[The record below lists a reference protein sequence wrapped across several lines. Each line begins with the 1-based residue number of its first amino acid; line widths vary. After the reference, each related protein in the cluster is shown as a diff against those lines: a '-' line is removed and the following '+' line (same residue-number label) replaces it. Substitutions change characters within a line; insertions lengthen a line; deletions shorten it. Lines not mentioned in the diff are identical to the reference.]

1 MKKLNLLLVF
11 CLAMLTFVQAQIPP
25 QAFNYSAV
33 ARNAAGQPI
42 ATATIGIQV
51 SILKTSPTGVAQYSE
66 NHFVNTDAFGLFNLV
81 IGGGAVQSGSMTTID
96 WSNDNYY
103 LKVGMDATGGTNFL
117 TMGTTQLLSVPYAL
131 HAKTAES
138 IVGGGAGFSG
148 NYNDLTNLP
157 ITVTSISSNGDTLL
171 LSNGQSFVSASSSS
185 SLPSITTDNVIQTP
199 CSFANSGGFD
209 VASTVVN
216 DGGETIIRRGICF
229 GTNSNLTTSNSLTVD
244 DGTYGTNGGSL
255 VGADTTMITGLLSG
269 TQYYFRSFAVNV
281 KGTSYGQVIS
291 YTTPVVTLPNINTLP
306 TTNISVSSATLNAD
320 LIDFGNDPCSLSNQF
335 GVCYGTSPNP
345 TTNNTVSYN
354 SPSTNVQGLQPNT
367 TYYVRAFA
375 TNSIGTS
382 YGNQVTF
389 TTQQVT
395 LPVVTT
401 QQVTNITSTDADI
414 TGLIISAGNA
424 DCAHGFV
431 ISMNPNPTSNDFGIS
446 ESGSLSGSYTINTSQ
461 QVGLDPNT
469 TYYVRAFVLSD
480 CQGASVYTYGNE
492 ISFTTL
498 P

>member
-1 MKKLNLLLVF
+1 MKKINLLLVF
-11 CLAMLTFVQAQIPP
+11 CLAILTFAQAQIPP

-51 SILKTSPTGVAQYSE
+51 SILKTSSTGVSQYSE

-81 IGGGAVQSGSMTTID
+81 IGGGAVQSGSMSTID

-117 TMGTTQLLSVPYAL
+117 TMGTTQLLSVPYAM
-131 HAKTAES
+131 HAATADS
-138 IVGGGAGFSG
+138 IVGGTLFSG
-148 NYNDLTNLP
+148 NYNDLTNKP
-157 ITVTSISSNGDTLL
+157 ITVTSISANGDTLL
-171 LSNGQSFVSASSSS
+171 LSNGQSFISASSSTN
-185 SLPSITTDNVIQTP
+185 LPSIATDSVYQWNAGYSTASVY
-199 CSFANSGGFD
+199 
-209 VASTVVN
+209 VASTILN

-255 VGADTTMITGLLSG
+255 VGADTTIITGLLNG

-291 YTTPVVTLPNINTLP
+291 YTTPLVTLPNINTLP
-306 TTNISVSSATLNAD
+306 TTNISTSSATLNAD
-320 LIDFGNDPCSLSNQF
+320 LIDFGNDPCSLSTQY
-335 GVCYGTSPNP
+335 GICYGTSPNP
-345 TTNNTVSYN
+345 TTNNGIYSN

-389 TTQQVT
+389 TTQQIT

-401 QQVTNITSTDADI
+401 QQVTNITATDADI
-414 TGLIISAGNA
+414 TGLISSAGNA
-424 DCAHGFV
+424 DCEHGFV
-431 ISMNPNPTSNDFGIS
+431 FGPYPNPTSNDYVIN
-446 ESGSLSGSYTINTSQ
+446 EPGSLSGSYTINTSQ
-461 QVGLDPNT
+461 QFALDANT
-469 TYYVRAFVLSD
+469 TYYVRAYVLSD

>member
-1 MKKLNLLLVF
+1 MKKINLLLVF
-11 CLAMLTFVQAQIPP
+11 CLAILTFAQAQIPP

-42 ATATIGIQV
+42 ATATIGIQI
-51 SILKTSPTGVAQYSE
+51 SILKTAPTGVSQYSE

-103 LKVGMDATGGTNFL
+103 LKVGMDAAGGTNFL
-117 TMGTTQLLSVPYAL
+117 TMGTTQLLSVPYAM

-138 IVGGGAGFSG
+138 IVGGGAAFSG

-157 ITVTSISSNGDTLL
+157 ITVTSISTNGDTLL

-185 SLPSITTDNVIQTP
+185 SLPSIATDSVYTYLNATTV
-199 CSFANSGGFD
+199 S
-209 VASTVVN
+209 VSTTILN
-216 DGGETIIRRGICF
+216 DGGETTLLRGVCY
-229 GTNSNLTTSNSLTVD
+229 GTNPNLTTSNSSNMSGGGGFNGVATVPIF
-244 DGTYGTNGGSL
+244 N
-255 VGADTTMITGLLSG
+255 LLMG
-269 TQYYFRSFAVNV
+269 TQYYFRSYAVNIN
-281 KGTSYGQVIS
+281 GTSYGQVIS
-291 YTTPVVTLPNINTLP
+291 YTTPLVTLPNINTLP
-306 TTNISVSSATLNAD
+306 TTNISASSATLNAQ
-320 LIDFGNDPCSLSNQF
+320 LIDFGNDPWPGNTY
-335 GVCYGTSPNP
+335 GICYGTSPNP
-345 TTNNTVSYN
+345 TTGNNAFYNN
-354 SPSTNVQGLQPNT
+354 SPSLNIQGLGANT

-401 QQVTNITSTDADI
+401 QQVTNITATDADI
-414 TGLIISAGNA
+414 TGLISSAGNA
-424 DCAHGFV
+424 DCEHGFF
-431 ISMNPNPTSNDFGIS
+431 ISINPNPTSNDYVIN
-446 ESGSLSGSYTINTSQ
+446 ELGSLSGSYTINTSQ
-461 QVGLDPNT
+461 QFGLDPNT
-469 TYYVRAFVLSD
+469 TYYVRAYVLSD